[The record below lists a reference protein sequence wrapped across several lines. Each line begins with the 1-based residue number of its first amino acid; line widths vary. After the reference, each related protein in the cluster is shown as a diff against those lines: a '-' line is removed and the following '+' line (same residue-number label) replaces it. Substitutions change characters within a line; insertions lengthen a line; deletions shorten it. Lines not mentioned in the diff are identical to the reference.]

1 MAYVITLTGPSQCG
15 KSTIRNFL
23 LEQAGDG
30 FNPVIFKK
38 YTTRSPREFEDDAI
52 CIKDM
57 PAKCDLVYEQYGVRY
72 GFQFDKLYDLLE
84 KGKSPIIVLND
95 VRAVEDVR
103 TALAPQVVS
112 ALAQPVSDEEF
123 LAAHAQPRNYAF
135 RTAIGGTTVQAKN
148 TIAACIYGAQTVTDG
163 QAVRLRLLE
172 PIAVADRLV
181 PRNSLL
187 AGVARIQGERLDIL
201 IASIEHEGTIMP
213 VKLSVYDTDGQQGIF
228 IPGSMEMNAV
238 KEVAANMGASLG
250 SSINLS
256 TDAGAQLASDLGRGV
271 LQGASQYIAR
281 KVRTVKVH
289 LKAGYRVM
297 LCVDKD

>member
-52 CIKDM
+52 CTKDM

-112 ALAQPVSDEEF
+112 LFLYRNPPDYNKFFEEEMRRAQ
-123 LAAHAQPRNYAF
+123 A
-135 RTAIGGTTVQAKN
+135 N
-148 TIAACIYGAQTVTDG
+148 TDLEKITRSAQTRFDKAKAIYRIYIENIYLFDNVILNTNSFEYTK
-163 QAVRLRLLE
+163 QQITHVVEKLKSATKK
-172 PIAVADRLV
+172 LV
-181 PRNSLL
+181 
-187 AGVARIQGERLDIL
+187 G
-201 IASIEHEGTIMP
+201 
-213 VKLSVYDTDGQQGIF
+213 
-228 IPGSMEMNAV
+228 
-238 KEVAANMGASLG
+238 
-250 SSINLS
+250 
-256 TDAGAQLASDLGRGV
+256 
-271 LQGASQYIAR
+271 
-281 KVRTVKVH
+281 
-289 LKAGYRVM
+289 
-297 LCVDKD
+297 